1 AAAKE
6 IKGLIGASVE
16 KVEGGTRLVT
26 DAGKTM
32 DEIVS
37 SVKRVS
43 DIIGEITAA
52 SGEQSQGIS
61 EINGAVAQLDQ
72 MTQQNAA
79 LVEESTAA
87 AESLKEQAVRLAEV
101 VGTFKLEATAR

>member
-1 AAAKE
+1 M
-6 IKGLIGASVE
+6 E
-16 KVEGGTRLVT
+16 KKILPL
-26 DAGKTM
+26 

-52 SGEQSQGIS
+52 STEQSQGIG
-61 EINGAVAQLDQ
+61 EINGAVNQLDQ

-79 LVEESTAA
+79 LVEEWKRKSGGQQEIEVTIVAVDVDALAA
-87 AESLKEQAVRLAEV
+87 SRKRNGAADADRVRIAIESRDNN
-101 VGTFKLEATAR
+101 RDR